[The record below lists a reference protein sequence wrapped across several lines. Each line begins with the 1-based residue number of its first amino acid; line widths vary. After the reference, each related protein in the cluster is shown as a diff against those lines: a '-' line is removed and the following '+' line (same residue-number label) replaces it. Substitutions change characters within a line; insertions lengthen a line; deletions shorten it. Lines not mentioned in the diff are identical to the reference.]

1 MTAKERTLWEQAVRV
16 LRQNS
21 VSTIVGVP
29 RPERVTAK
37 AAKRGTASSRHQ
49 KPRHLLAG
57 DSRSGQRAT
66 CFKVNE
72 VDVVFDEYM
81 CKLGFV

>member
-37 AAKRGTASSRHQ
+37 AAKRGTASSRH
-49 KPRHLLAG
+49 
-57 DSRSGQRAT
+57 
-66 CFKVNE
+66 
-72 VDVVFDEYM
+72 
-81 CKLGFV
+81 